1 MKLKDKEVQDL
12 FKKLGECDVIA
23 FDPKEIQE
31 KIQTSYDMR
40 TYAHDLL
47 LQADILLDEVLKEL
61 SGIKKTNN
69 ANHKTKNANPKT
81 RGVGKSVKNKKLGK
95 KV

>member
-61 SGIKKTNN
+61 SGIKKN
-69 ANHKTKNANPKT
+69 KE
-81 RGVGKSVKNKKLGK
+81 NKKNDK
-95 KV
+95 AKSRKVTKGRKANKTSSQSSK

>member
-61 SGIKKTNN
+61 SGIKT
-69 ANHKTKNANPKT
+69 NANPKT
-81 RGVGKSVKNKKLGK
+81 KGVGKSVKNKKLGK

>member
-12 FKKLGECDVIA
+12 FKKLGDCEVIA

-31 KIQTSYDMR
+31 KIKASYDMR

-61 SGIKKTNN
+61 SGIKKNKENKNN
-69 ANHKTKNANPKT
+69 DKSKVTKGRKANKTSSQSSK
-81 RGVGKSVKNKKLGK
+81 
-95 KV
+95 

>member
-12 FKKLGECDVIA
+12 FKKLGDCDVIA

-61 SGIKKTNN
+61 SGIKTN
-69 ANHKTKNANPKT
+69 ANRSKDSKTK
-81 RGVGKSVKNKKLGK
+81 GVGKSVKNKRLGR
-95 KV
+95 